1 MVPEVLVDPNL
12 LGRVNLLLE
21 QGVLEPLSVE
31 LHPELVRTH
40 PGGGE
45 EYRALD
51 EVRGRRPPGRL
62 RMDHQLE
69 EEQTMYYNLA
79 SPSTSS
85 STTEDHHPR
94 LIVAIM
100 SRC

>member
-1 MVPEVLVDPNL
+1 MNAGCQLLGAPEVLVDPNP
-12 LGRVNLLLE
+12 LGRVNVLLE

-45 EYRALD
+45 EHRVLD

-69 EEQTMYYNLA
+69 EEQTRYYNLT

-85 STTEDHHPR
+85 ST
-94 LIVAIM
+94 
-100 SRC
+100 SRIKTPG